1 MRTTTILFLHV
12 VIGSVLSI
20 FASALWLGDWLFVK
34 SVDWLVRCEKYWQ
47 KYLAVA
53 PALSL
58 KVPGFAL
65 NTDRC
70 FVRFHRLLMRFC
82 NRQNGNREPHA
93 MRTGFAGSN
102 SGPLLMAS

>member
-1 MRTTTILFLHV
+1 MRTTTILFLRI

-20 FASALWLGDWLFVK
+20 FVRALRLVDWLLVQL
-34 SVDWLVRCEKYWQ
+34 VGWLVRCQKSWQ

-82 NRQNGNREPHA
+82 NRQNGNREPHT
-93 MRTGFAGSN
+93 MRTGFAGGN